1 MNKPRMKKDKVRFIL
16 PSSTHRTWIDFI
28 DVPKMNIELIQLI
41 TAHPRHI

>member
-1 MNKPRMKKDKVRFIL
+1 MNKPRKKKIERFIL
-16 PSSTHRTWIDFI
+16 PSSTHKTWIDFI